1 MYDLTVIIP
10 TYREE
15 ANIRKIITEVDAV
28 LKDWAINGE
37 ILIVDDNSPDN
48 TIAIV
53 KDLKKEK
60 QNLNLLVRT
69 SDHGLS
75 QSVADGF
82 LHADS
87 EIFAVID
94 ADLSHPPALIPKMY
108 DEIRAGCDVV
118 IGSRYMEGGGI
129 RKWPL
134 KRRIISLGATF
145 LGRLLL
151 PDITDPVS
159 GFFAIRKSVIAGA
172 RLKPRGYKILLEV
185 LGKGTWERD
194 KEIPFEFS
202 DREIGTS
209 KLKIKTI
216 IEYAGQVADITLYS
230 FTHHQ
235 SAAWREW
242 KKVFKFGIVG
252 ITGIVVNLGLLF
264 ILVEYGHLSTYP
276 LDLIASAV
284 AIEISILNNFIWND
298 LWTFCSLENSK
309 YSGRWQRLAAFN
321 IVSVGG
327 AAINWGVFWVLTA
340 GFGIYYLAAQFIG
353 TLLGFVWNFTANRR
367 VTWKKARE

>member
-15 ANIRKIITEVDAV
+15 ANIRKIITEVDTV
-28 LKDWAINGE
+28 LKNRVINGE
-37 ILIVDDNSPDN
+37 ILVVDDNSPDS

-53 KDLKKEK
+53 NELKKEIL
-60 QNLNLLVRT
+60 NLNLLVRT

-82 LHADS
+82 QHADS
-87 EIFAVID
+87 EIFVVID

-159 GFFAIRKSVIAGA
+159 GFFAMRKSVIAGA

-202 DREIGTS
+202 DRETGTS

-216 IEYAGQVADITLYS
+216 IEYAGQVADIALYS
-230 FTHHQ
+230 FTHHK

-252 ITGIVVNLGLLF
+252 ITGIVVNLGILY
-264 ILVEYGHLSTYP
+264 ILVEYGHLSSYP
-276 LDLIASAV
+276 LDLVASAI

-298 LWTFCSLENSK
+298 LWTFSSLENSK
-309 YSGRWQRLAAFN
+309 YSSRWQRLGAFN
-321 IVSVGG
+321 IVSAGG
-327 AAINWGVFWVLTA
+327 AAINWAVFLVLTA
-340 GFGIYYLAAQFIG
+340 GFGIYYLAAQFLG
-353 TLLGFVWNFTANRR
+353 TLLGFVWNFTVNRR
-367 VTWKKARE
+367 VTWTRK

>member
-28 LKDWAINGE
+28 LKNRAINGE
-37 ILIVDDNSPDN
+37 ILVVDDNSPDN

-53 KDLKKEK
+53 NELKKEK

-87 EIFAVID
+87 EIFVVID

-159 GFFAIRKSVIAGA
+159 GFFAMRKSVIAGA

-194 KEIPFEFS
+194 REIPFEFS
-202 DREIGTS
+202 DRETGTS

-216 IEYAGQVADITLYS
+216 IEYAGQVADIALYS
-230 FTHHQ
+230 FTHHK

-252 ITGIVVNLGLLF
+252 ITGIVVNLGILY
-264 ILVEYGHLSTYP
+264 ILVEYGHLSRYP
-276 LDLIASAV
+276 LDLVASAI

-298 LWTFCSLENSK
+298 LWTFRSLENSK
-309 YSGRWQRLAAFN
+309 YSSRWHRLAAFN
-321 IVSVGG
+321 IVSAGG
-327 AAINWGVFWVLTA
+327 AAINWAVFLVLTA
-340 GFGIYYLAAQFIG
+340 GFGTYYLAAQFLG
-353 TLLGFVWNFTANRR
+353 TLLGFVWNFTVNRR
-367 VTWKKARE
+367 VTWTRK